1 MPEEQKIE
9 DVDIKEL
16 IKKEV
21 KDRVNNVETRI
32 RAEVNELIGT
42 VQGDMLKLWKK
53 NKWVAIAFI
62 VVFGLIF
69 LAGFF
74 F

>member
-1 MPEEQKIE
+1 MPEEQEIE

>member
-1 MPEEQKIE
+1 MPEEQEIE

-32 RAEVNELIGT
+32 RAEVNQIVNT

-53 NKWVAIAFI
+53 NKYMAIAFI
-62 VVFGLIF
+62 GVFVLIL

>member
-1 MPEEQKIE
+1 MPEEQEIE

-32 RAEVNELIGT
+32 RAEVNQVVNT

-53 NKWVAIAFI
+53 NKYMAIAFI
-62 VVFGLIF
+62 GVFVLIL

>member
-32 RAEVNELIGT
+32 RAEVNQIVNT

-53 NKWVAIAFI
+53 NKYMAIAFI
-62 VVFGLIF
+62 GVFVLIL